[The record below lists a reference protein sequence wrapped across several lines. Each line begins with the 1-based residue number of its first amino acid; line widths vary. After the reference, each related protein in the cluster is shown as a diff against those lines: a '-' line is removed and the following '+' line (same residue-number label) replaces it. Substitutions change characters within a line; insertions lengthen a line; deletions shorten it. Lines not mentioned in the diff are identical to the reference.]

1 MPLTVAEQRF
11 REAFLRQLLAEAPN
25 RDAAARIAGIP
36 YRTLCAMLQKLG
48 LTSTAADRRAAERS
62 DFRPGAGNRSAN
74 DADN

>member
-1 MPLTVAEQRF
+1 
-11 REAFLRQLLAEAPN
+11 
-25 RDAAARIAGIP
+25 
-36 YRTLCAMLQKLG
+36 MLQKLG